1 MTYDQFLAL
10 SKKTIIAGVL
20 GVVLFFAALSSAY
33 TVNEG
38 NVGIIKRFGEAVSWQ
53 NPGLHFKV
61 PFTDSVTE
69 IDTRTRKYKE
79 TMQASTTGKVGGNA
93 KGKTELQMPS
103 TITISANWSI
113 PKTEALNIYK
123 EYGGLEEYEDKILD
137 PRVIKATKSI
147 FAKHSVEFIISNRE
161 LVTNE
166 IVAEISKTL
175 VGHRAKLSDINIED
189 VLFPPKIKSAI
200 EKKQTAKLEKEAE
213 EYALQKQNLTAQR
226 VVNTANADKEAAVA
240 KADGQAYKIEQEA
253 IAESKAISL
262 KGNAEAEAIR
272 AKAKALKSNPLIVEL
287 TKAQNWNGQL
297 PTTVM
302 GEGQSVLMDM
312 RTK

>member
-1 MTYDQFLAL
+1 MTVDQVL
-10 SKKTIIAGVL
+10 SLGKKTIITSIVGF
-20 GVVLFFAALSSAY
+20 VLFLAAMSSAY

-38 NVGIIKRFGEAVSWQ
+38 NTGIIKRFGEAVSWQ
-53 NPGLHFKV
+53 TPGLHFKV
-61 PFTDSVTE
+61 PFIDSVSE
-69 IDTRTRKYKE
+69 IDIRTRKYKE
-79 TMQASTTGKVGGNA
+79 TMQASTTGKVGGEEN
-93 KGKTELQMPS
+93 GKTELQMPS
-103 TITISANWSI
+103 TVTISANWSI
-113 PKTEALNIYK
+113 PKAEALHIYK
-123 EYGGLEEYEDKILD
+123 EYGGLKEYEDKILD

-147 FAKHSVEFIISNRE
+147 FAKHSVEYIISNRE

-166 IVAEISKTL
+166 IVVEITKTL
-175 VGHRAKLSDINIED
+175 KGHRAKLSDINIED
-189 VLFPPKIKSAI
+189 VKFPPKIKDAI

-226 VVNTANADKEAAVA
+226 EVNTANATRDSTKA
-240 KADGQAYKIEQEA
+240 KADGVAYKIVQEA
-253 IAESKAISL
+253 TAEAKSIAL

-302 GEGQSVLMDM
+302 GDGQGVLMDM